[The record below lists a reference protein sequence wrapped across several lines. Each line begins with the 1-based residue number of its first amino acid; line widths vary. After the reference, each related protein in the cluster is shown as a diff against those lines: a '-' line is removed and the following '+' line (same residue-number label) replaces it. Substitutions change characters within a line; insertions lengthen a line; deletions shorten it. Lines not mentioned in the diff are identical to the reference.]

1 MSIHEH
7 ERHIH
12 ELHAAAQPY
21 KSIRTHVKEESCSSE
36 LNLRPL
42 VAHRLARTTLQ
53 YRHRNT
59 IITIPSSKYCHSN
72 TIITIPSSKYCHR
85 NAIIT
90 IPSSKYRHRR
100 KRWDASLPEAT
111 LAFSQASKAPSLT
124 TTGRCVRLHV
134 RVRVCWGGREEE
146 REGETVE

>member
-1 MSIHEH
+1 MSIHEY

-59 IITIPSSKYCHSN
+59 IITIPSSKY
-72 TIITIPSSKYCHR
+72 
-85 NAIIT
+85 
-90 IPSSKYRHRR
+90 RHRR

-134 RVRVCWGGREEE
+134 RVRVCWGGGEEE